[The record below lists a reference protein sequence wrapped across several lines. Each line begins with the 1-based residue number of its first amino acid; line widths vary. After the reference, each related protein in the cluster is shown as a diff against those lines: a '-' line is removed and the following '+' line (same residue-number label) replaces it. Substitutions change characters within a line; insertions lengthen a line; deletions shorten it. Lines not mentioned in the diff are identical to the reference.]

1 MNLFG
6 RILWLLLSFRFR
18 SKTRFF
24 EESEVG
30 FRVWPSDLDTNMHMN
45 NGVYLSI
52 MDLARTDLVL
62 RSGLMKVVKKNGW
75 YPVVASQT
83 IRYRR
88 SLDPFRKFSV
98 RTQLIGWDER
108 FFFIQQKFM
117 LGKEVAALAL
127 VKGRFLKKS
136 GGGVYPGEIAQAM
149 GESSTS
155 PTMADWVG
163 QWTTAEDQ
171 GWKLTVG

>member
-6 RILWLLLSFRFR
+6 RTLWLLLTFRLR
-18 SKTRFF
+18 SKSRFF

-30 FRVWPSDLDTNMHMN
+30 FRVWPTDLDTNMHMN

-52 MDLARTDLVL
+52 MDLARADFAL
-62 RSGLMKVVKKNGW
+62 RSGLMKVMKKNGC

-88 SLDPFRKFSV
+88 SLNPFRAFTV

-108 FFFIQQKFM
+108 FFFFQQKFM

-127 VKGRFLKKS
+127 VKGRMLKKS
-136 GGGVYPGEIAQAM
+136 GGGVYAGEIAQAM

-155 PTMADWVG
+155 PAMGDWVA

-171 GWKLTVG
+171 GWKITVG